1 MCWNTGGVTSQ
12 STTQVNDE
20 ILICPWRK
28 GLSSDSAVF
37 LQGSVQA
44 DCDLSG
50 LPVTTY
56 TELFQ
61 LYQLTQK
68 LRMALTWC
76 SLRVI

>member
-1 MCWNTGGVTSQ
+1 MRDTHMPL
-12 STTQVNDE
+12 E
-20 ILICPWRK
+20 KRIIL
-28 GLSSDSAVF
+28 SDSAVF

-50 LPVTTY
+50 LPFTTH

-68 LRMALTWC
+68 LHVALTWYF
-76 SLRVI
+76 LRVI